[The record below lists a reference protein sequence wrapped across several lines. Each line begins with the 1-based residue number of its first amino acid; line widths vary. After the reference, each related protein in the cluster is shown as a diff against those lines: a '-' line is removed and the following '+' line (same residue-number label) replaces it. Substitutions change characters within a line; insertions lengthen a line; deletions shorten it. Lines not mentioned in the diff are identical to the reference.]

1 MTDSGDNR
9 PREWPF
15 WLVAIGLWIG
25 GVVVVLN
32 GQEVAGGALVL
43 GAAGVLLLL
52 RWRLRRGRRR
62 LDGADDAGDRL
73 SLIDVLDP

>member
-1 MTDSGDNR
+1 MTDTDDR

-25 GVVVVLN
+25 GVVAVLG
-32 GQEVAGGALVL
+32 GQEVVGGALVL
-43 GAAGVLLLL
+43 GAGGVLLIL
-52 RWRLRRGRRR
+52 RWRLRRRRRR